1 MNSTLDI
8 GINPSVDLRMKSVR
22 REIMKNIQSTLT
34 LLGENIEREGLKE
47 TPKRYAKTMQYLL
60 SGYQTNVDEAVGDA
74 FFQEEYNDMVL
85 VRDIELFSLCE
96 HHLLPFYGKA
106 HVAYLPQGKIIGL
119 SKIPRIIDIFS
130 HRLQVQ
136 ERLTTQISNELM
148 RILNPKGVAV
158 IIEAFH
164 LCMMMRG
171 VEKQNSYTVTTSMQG
186 DFKTDPATRHDLMAL
201 LHGHGV
207 GLDRSLR

>member
-1 MNSTLDI
+1 
-8 GINPSVDLRMKSVR
+8 MKSVR